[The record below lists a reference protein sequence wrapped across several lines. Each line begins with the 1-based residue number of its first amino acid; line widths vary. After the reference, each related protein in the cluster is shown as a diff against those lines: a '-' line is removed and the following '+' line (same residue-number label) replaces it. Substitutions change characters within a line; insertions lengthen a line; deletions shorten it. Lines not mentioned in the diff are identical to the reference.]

1 MKKKNL
7 TINRLALGNLK
18 ARKKQYTIMIIG
30 ILLAM
35 IFSSGVLFL
44 ISCMESSSE
53 EIRRQKTGNAY
64 SIFYDSDGIIDPEG
78 DFEKQYISEYGY
90 AHIIGYGYADEEKK
104 DRGTTIAYLD
114 EEARDLYYVTLKEG
128 REPEKKGEIAIESD
142 ALAMLGK
149 NKAKIGDKI
158 TLSVQTPNGDDF
170 TEGAEEKTYTLVGI
184 LADKRTNLAKNY
196 GGSRDSV
203 VWNLPAAFVHKSEK
217 VLAGGKEIKVL
228 YYNVPEDMLKETETE
243 EVSDGIYVKRSLYEA
258 EFLFPLW
265 EKNSVGSLE
274 HIVSLMRYTGESESQ
289 SDVGLYIVLSCVLML
304 ASCIGI
310 VNSFSTN
317 LQERKKQIGMLRA
330 VGATRRQII
339 NIFGREAF
347 LITFVCA
354 PVSVAISYFG
364 VKLFA
369 YLMGDKF
376 IFIPN
381 FLVLLGTTV
390 VSVICVMLA
399 SLIPLF
405 VSSRITPMQAIRNI
419 ELSRKMKNKKIKSQS
434 SFNAPRLLAS
444 RSLSLHRG
452 KQIGVSIIL
461 AVTVLLS
468 CFGFS
473 FTEGT
478 KERVENSTANCD
490 YRLAPVGYGWIRDEI
505 NFPNFEVGFT
515 ENDKRDIENHY
526 LISEAYSFKEYK
538 TFLNVEE
545 YSPYMN
551 IAGGNFRY
559 GLGRVYFPENTEIE
573 INTENF
579 VGIWYTDK
587 GYDTYNNF
595 KSKAGFEDEIFKT
608 QLTLYDSN
616 VIEKYK
622 NNFEIIDGA
631 INIDKL
637 NSGEEIILVAPE
649 EIGHR
654 ILVADG
660 EIIQSGIQDMSKPV
674 VDNNLN
680 YNYKYK
686 ITHSAKLDYKAGD
699 TLHLSTLYSEEVVN
713 FPKFDN
719 KLIAGASRCDR
730 EVKIGAIVKP
740 FVFSS
745 SFYID
750 DSSLTVL
757 STVPAEPILTD
768 TSMPYKDI
776 AINVDGEIDDENDA
790 EITQFLNT
798 YALGADYSVFSQ
810 YADRKEAEESL
821 KSILIAMISIIIL
834 LFSTGAAI
842 INNTLTA
849 KIRESKREIGTLR
862 AVGASA
868 RELTLSYILQMISM
882 LSWGSV
888 AGFGLYS
895 VAHVVLK
902 LILKDE
908 WYYPFTI
915 WHGLAAIALLIVIC
929 SINLYSKVKKEMKNS
944 IVENIREL

>member
-18 ARKKQYTIMIIG
+18 ARKKQYIIMIIG

-104 DRGTTIAYLD
+104 DRGTSIAYLD
-114 EEARDLYYVTLKEG
+114 ESARDLYYVTLEAG

-158 TLSVQTPNGDDF
+158 TLSVQTPNGDEF
-170 TEGAEEKTYTLVGI
+170 MEGAEEKTYTLVGI
-184 LADKRTNLAKNY
+184 LADKKSNLAKNY
-196 GGSRDSV
+196 GGSRNSV
-203 VWNLPAAFVHKSEK
+203 VWSLPAAFVHKSEK
-217 VLAGGKEIKVL
+217 VPAGGKEIKVL

-243 EVSDGIYVKRSLYEA
+243 EVFDGIYVKQSLYEA
-258 EFLFPLW
+258 EFLFPLQ
-265 EKNSVGSLE
+265 EKYGSRSLE
-274 HIVSLMRYTGESESQ
+274 HIASQMRYTGESESQ

-330 VGATRRQII
+330 VGVTRRQII

-347 LITFVCA
+347 IISLICA
-354 PVSVAISYFG
+354 PISVAVSYFG

-376 IFIPN
+376 VFIPN
-381 FLVLLGTTV
+381 FLVLLGTTA

-405 VSSRITPMQAIRNI
+405 VSSRIAPMQAIRNI

-434 SFNAPRLLAS
+434 AFDAPRLLAS

-473 FTEGT
+473 FLEGQ
-478 KERVENSTANCD
+478 KERAESSMTKCD
-490 YRLAPVGYGWIRDEI
+490 YRLDLAGYGGIRDEL

-515 ENDKRDIENHY
+515 ENDKRDIESHY
-526 LISEAYSFKEYK
+526 LVSEAYSYKEYK
-538 TFLNVEE
+538 TFLNVAE

-551 IAGGNFRY
+551 IAGGKFRY
-559 GLGRVYFPENTEIE
+559 GLGIAAFPENTEID

-587 GYDTYNNF
+587 GYDTYSNF
-595 KSKAGFEDEIFKT
+595 KSNAGFEDEIFKT

-616 VIEKYK
+616 IIEKYK
-622 NNFEIIDGA
+622 NDFEVIDGE

-660 EIIQSGIQDMSKPV
+660 EIIQSGIQDMSKPE
-674 VDNNLN
+674 VDINHN
-680 YNYKYK
+680 YNYKYR

-719 KLIAGASRCDR
+719 KLIAGAERCDR

-750 DSSLTVL
+750 YPLTVL
-757 STVPAEPILTD
+757 STVPAEPILTG
-768 TSMPYKDI
+768 TCMPYKDI
-776 AINVDGEIDDENDA
+776 AINIDGEIDDENDA

-798 YALGADYSVFSQ
+798 YAPSADCSVFSQ
-810 YADRKEAEESL
+810 YATRKESEEFL
-821 KSILIAMISIIIL
+821 KSYLIAMISIIIL

-882 LSWGSV
+882 LFWGSV

-895 VAHVVLK
+895 IAHVVLK

-908 WYYPFTI
+908 WIYPFSI
-915 WHGLAAIALLIVIC
+915 WHGLVAIALLIVIC

>member
-44 ISCMESSSE
+44 ISCMQSSGE
-53 EIRRQKTGNAY
+53 EIARQKRGNAFG
-64 SIFYDSDGIIDPEG
+64 IFYDSDGIINPEG

-104 DRGTTIAYLD
+104 SRGTSIAYLD
-114 EEARDLYYVTLKEG
+114 EEARDLYYVTLEEG
-128 REPEKKGEIAIESD
+128 REPERKGEIAVESTT
-142 ALAMLGK
+142 LAMLGK

-170 TEGAEEKTYTLVGI
+170 TENTEQKTYTLVGI
-184 LADKRTNLAKNY
+184 LADKKSNIQKFY
-196 GGSRDSV
+196 EGSPGSV
-203 VWNLPAAFVHKSEK
+203 TRKIPAAFVHKSEK
-217 VLAGGKEIKVL
+217 MMSGGKEIKVL
-228 YYNVPEDMLKETETE
+228 YYNVYEDKLKKTVTV
-243 EVSDGIYVKRSLYEA
+243 EVEGGFHYEASLYEA
-258 EFLFPLW
+258 EFKLPLQD
-265 EKNSVGSLE
+265 KYGTRSIE
-274 HIVSLMRYTGESESQ
+274 HVKSISGYTDAAASE
-289 SDVGLYIVLSCVLML
+289 GNIRLYIVLSCVLML

-310 VNSFSTN
+310 INSFSAN

-347 LITFVCA
+347 IITFVCA

-381 FLVLLGTTV
+381 FLVLLVTTA
-390 VSVICVMLA
+390 VSVVCVMLA

-434 SFNAPRLLAS
+434 AFDAPKLLAK
-444 RSLSLHRG
+444 RSLALHRG

-461 AVTVLLS
+461 SVTVLLS

-473 FTEGT
+473 FIEGE
-478 KERVENSTANCD
+478 KERAESLMADCD
-490 YRLAPVGYGWIRDEI
+490 YSLESIGTEWIRDEI

-526 LISEAYSFKEYK
+526 LISEAYSFKEYY
-538 TFLNVEE
+538 TFLNVAE
-545 YSPYMN
+545 YSPYMD
-551 IAGGNFRY
+551 IIDGEFRY
-559 GLGRVYFPENTEIE
+559 GGGRMDFPEGVE

-587 GYDTYNNF
+587 GYDFYNDF

-608 QLTLYDSN
+608 QFTLYDSN
-616 VIEKYK
+616 IIEKYK

-637 NSGEEIILVAPE
+637 NSGEEVILVAPE
-649 EIGHR
+649 EIGH
-654 ILVADG
+654 LVCEADG
-660 EIIQSGIQDMSKPV
+660 KIIQDGIQDMSKPV
-674 VDNNLN
+674 VDHNYN
-680 YNYKYK
+680 YNYKNR

-699 TLHLSTLYSEEVVN
+699 TLHLSTLYSEDVVE
-713 FPKFDN
+713 FTKFDD
-719 KLIAGASRCDR
+719 KLISGAARRDR

-740 FVFSS
+740 FDFSS
-745 SFYID
+745 SLYIRAYQA
-750 DSSLTVL
+750 LTVL
-757 STVPAEPILTD
+757 STVPAEPILTG
-768 TSMPYKDI
+768 TCMPYKKI
-776 AINVDGEIDDENDA
+776 AINTDSEIDDENDA

-798 YALGADYSVFSQ
+798 YGQDTDSIVFSQ
-810 YADRKEAEESL
+810 YAIRKESEENL
-821 KSILIAMISIIIL
+821 KSLLIAMISIIIL

-882 LSWGSV
+882 FFWGSV

-895 VAHVVLK
+895 IAHVVLK
-902 LILKDE
+902 LILKED
-908 WYYPFTI
+908 WIYPFTI
-915 WHGLAAIALLIVIC
+915 GHGLVAIALLIVIC